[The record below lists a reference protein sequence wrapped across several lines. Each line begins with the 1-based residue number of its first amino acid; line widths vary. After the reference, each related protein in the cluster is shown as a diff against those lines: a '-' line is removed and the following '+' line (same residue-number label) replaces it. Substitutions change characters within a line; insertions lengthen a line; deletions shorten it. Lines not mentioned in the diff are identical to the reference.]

1 MINKIGKPL
10 AKIAMKKEKTQ
21 IIKSEMKVG
30 RLQPVTKIKKI
41 YIYMRIL

>member
-1 MINKIGKPL
+1 
-10 AKIAMKKEKTQ
+10 MKKEKTQ

-30 RLQPVTKIKKI
+30 RLLPVTEIKKNI